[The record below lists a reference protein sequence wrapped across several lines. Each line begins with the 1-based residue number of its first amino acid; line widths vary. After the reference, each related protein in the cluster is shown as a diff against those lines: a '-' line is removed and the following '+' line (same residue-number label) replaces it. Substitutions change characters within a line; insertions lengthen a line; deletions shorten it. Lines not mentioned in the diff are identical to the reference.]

1 MTDLREE
8 LAGLETAE
16 AFLERFAIPYDQRV
30 VDVNRLHILQ
40 RAHDLLAGEAADLDD
55 AALAA
60 RFAAVLAQAYADF
73 TRSDARTEKVFA
85 VFRRAKAD
93 SAAPGRT
100 FVPIDTI
107 AGGPRRLP
115 VARG

>member
-1 MTDLREE
+1 MTALRDE

-16 AFLERFAIPYDQRV
+16 AFLDRFAIPYDQRV

-40 RAHDLLAGEAADLDD
+40 RAHDLLDEGAADLDD
-55 AALAA
+55 TALAE

-85 VFRRAKAD
+85 VFRRPK
-93 SAAPGRT
+93 PGGNGGSRA

-107 AGGPRRLP
+107 AGGPTRLR
-115 VARG
+115 VTRG